1 MSKFDAMRASGDM
14 MPTAMGTAA
23 MDGKTSKLSF
33 FSKKTQR
40 IEADHESM
48 PRIGTIMGSKYE
60 TCRGTQLSESCG

>member
-33 FSKKTQR
+33 FRKKPQR

-48 PRIGTIMGSKYE
+48 PPIRTIMCSKYE
-60 TCRGTQLSESCG
+60 TCRCTQLSEVCG